1 MVERLAVLSCRGTIQ
16 LHMTAPV
23 LQRIFVNRRAVDGQV
38 IRRARRSA
46 AASLEKYV
54 VSWSLSREEVE
65 AIMRALAPWYHTITE
80 IFKCTI
86 SSPSFEDMVSNS
98 YVFDDRKVVRRNNT
112 TYHNKQICKIPDV
125 QRNFLWCTGR
135 RRRQGIKIIR

>member
-54 VSWSLSREEVE
+54 VS
-65 AIMRALAPWYHTITE
+65 
-80 IFKCTI
+80 
-86 SSPSFEDMVSNS
+86 
-98 YVFDDRKVVRRNNT
+98 
-112 TYHNKQICKIPDV
+112 
-125 QRNFLWCTGR
+125 
-135 RRRQGIKIIR
+135 